1 MSQSGSLRKTTI
13 ELSCIGIS
21 LVLVFAHGDVAALL
35 TPAGVPLFAL
45 TTLLLAALGGSL
57 RSACASLLLTI
68 GVIYLSSSLAFTLF
82 YLLVAGGA
90 LFLLSPLGIK
100 VRAAETS
107 IQLSKAVG
115 LEVTDYAIVILDA
128 EGRLKSWNKGA
139 ERIHGYR
146 DQEVIGRLS
155 DPLFPHL
162 RPLIEKAEIDSR
174 AEYEGWSL
182 RKGGERFWAKMTV
195 TAIKDGGDAREFA
208 FVTHDLTQRRE
219 NEEVLKKA
227 IDASPAAL
235 IVVDRSALIQLFS
248 LQAEKLFGYARDEV
262 VGKKIEM
269 LLPEEIRDRHRHYRD
284 AFMSEHQARP
294 MGAGRD
300 LYGVRKDGTR
310 IPVEIGLSPLTTREG
325 AFVVA
330 AVVDISE
337 RKSAEKERDELLK
350 REVKAR
356 SEAEAANRMKDLFL
370 ATVSHDLRAPL
381 NAILGWA
388 QMIKRDPSARDRVLQ
403 GVEVIERNVRSQSQ
417 LIEDLLDT
425 SRIAAGKISL
435 NREPID
441 LVEALS
447 ELRESLLPSARS
459 AKIDLVTQL
468 PTTPLIVDADKARLQ
483 QILSN
488 LVTNA
493 IKFTAQG
500 GSVTVEL
507 VREGERA
514 TIRVHDTGIGIEPK
528 HLTQIFE
535 SFRQEDEA
543 ATQRHG
549 GLGLGLSI
557 ARKLTELHKGEI
569 HASSEGK
576 GRGSTFTVTLPLV
589 KGEEIRPAEHR
600 GRILEGLEVLVVD
613 DHADSLELVRNL
625 LEDAG
630 ADVLTASD
638 GSGVLSIL
646 DKLPAPPSVL
656 LSDIAM
662 PEMNGM
668 ELLGEIRRL
677 PPAKGQSMRAIA
689 MTAFSSKEDEERVL
703 KAGFEV
709 LVPKPIDA
717 DRLVNTLRSVLS
729 SSLH

>member
-1 MSQSGSLRKTTI
+1 MSQAGSLRKTTI
-13 ELSCIGIS
+13 ELSCIGIA
-21 LVLVFAHGDVAALL
+21 LVLVFAHGEVAAVL

-45 TTLLLAALGGSL
+45 TTLVLAALGGSL
-57 RSACASLLLTI
+57 RSAFASLVLTI
-68 GVIYLSSSLAFTLF
+68 GVVYLSSSLSFTLF

-90 LFLLSPLGIK
+90 LFLLSPLGMKI
-100 VRAAETS
+100 RAAEAS
-107 IQLSKAVG
+107 LQISRAIG
-115 LEVTDYAIVILDA
+115 LEVTDYAVVLLDGG
-128 EGRLKSWNKGA
+128 GRFKCWNRGA

-146 DQEVIGRLS
+146 DEEVLGQLS
-155 DPLFPHL
+155 DPLFPYL
-162 RPLIEKAEIDSR
+162 RPLLERAELDSR
-174 AEYEGWSL
+174 AEYEGWSI

-195 TAIKDGGDAREFA
+195 TAVRDGGDTREFA

-219 NEEVLKKA
+219 NEEVLKRA

-235 IVVDRSALIQLFS
+235 IVVDHEGSIQLFS
-248 LQAEKLFGYARDEV
+248 LQAEKLFGYTRDEV
-262 VGKKIEM
+262 VGRKIEM
-269 LLPEEIRDRHRHYRD
+269 LLPEEIRERHRHYRD
-284 AFMSEHQARP
+284 AFMSEHQARS

-300 LYGVRKDGTR
+300 LFGVRKDGTR
-310 IPVEIGLSPLTTREG
+310 IPVEIGLSPLTTRQG

-337 RKSAEKERDELLK
+337 RKSAERERDELLK

-356 SEAEAANRMKDLFL
+356 SESEAANRMKDLFL

-388 QMIKRDPSARDRVLQ
+388 QMIKRDPSARDRVMQ
-403 GVEVIERNVRSQSQ
+403 GIEVIERNVRSQSQ

-435 NREPID
+435 IREPVD
-441 LVEALS
+441 LVEALA
-447 ELRESLLPSARS
+447 ELRESMLPSARS
-459 AKIDLVTQL
+459 AKIELITHL
-468 PTTPLIVDADKARLQ
+468 PAAPLIVDADKARLHQ
-483 QILSN
+483 VLSN

-493 IKFTAQG
+493 IKFTPQG
-500 GSVTVEL
+500 GSVTIDL
-507 VREGERA
+507 FREGERA
-514 TIRVHDTGIGIEPK
+514 TVRVSDTGIGIEPK

-535 SFRQEDEA
+535 SFRQEETG
-543 ATQRHG
+543 TQRHG

-557 ARKLTELHKGEI
+557 ARKLTELHQGEI
-569 HASSEGK
+569 RAASEGK
-576 GRGSTFTVTLPLV
+576 GKGSTFTVTLPLV
-589 KGEEIRPAEHR
+589 KREEVQQSEPR
-600 GRILEGLEVLVVD
+600 GKLLEGLEVLVVD
-613 DHADSLELVRNL
+613 DHVDSLELVRNL

-630 ADVLTASD
+630 AEVLTASD
-638 GSGVLSIL
+638 GGGVLSL
-646 DKLPAPPSVL
+646 LSKLPAPPNVL

-668 ELLGEIRRL
+668 ELLAEIRRL

-689 MTAFSSKEDEERVL
+689 MTAFSSKEDEDRVL

-717 DRLVNTLRSVLS
+717 DHLVNTLRNVLS
-729 SSLH
+729 SPLH